1 MPHPVWQAVRQAAS
15 YDPPVNGARALVLAA
30 LCAVACART
39 TPDVRANDAEVA
51 PAASSSA
58 AAPVASPIPALA
70 PSAPGVVEGGAPAP
84 SPGDVCPKLPI
95 DVGGTVEH
103 QSFEGRVVLATGHDP
118 EQGDGTYGVLVLD
131 APVCAAYAL
140 SPQRELLLG
149 VLGGKAKW
157 QALGAKWNGQRVR
170 VTGSVRSLDIYLNPM
185 RHLLLF
191 VTRIDLAP

>member
-1 MPHPVWQAVRQAAS
+1 MT
-15 YDPPVNGARALVLAA
+15 DPTVSHLALVLAA
-30 LCAVACART
+30 LCAVACTRT
-39 TPDVRANDAEVA
+39 TPDVRASEPEVG
-51 PAASSSA
+51 PAASSSV
-58 AAPVASPIPALA
+58 AAPVASPIPA
-70 PSAPGVVEGGAPAP
+70 PTPPPAE
-84 SPGDVCPKLPI
+84 VCPKLPI

-103 QSFEGRVVLATGHDP
+103 QSFEGRVALATGHDP

-157 QALGAKWNGQRVR
+157 EAFGAKWNGQRVR
-170 VTGSVRSLDIYLNPM
+170 VTGGVRSLDIYLNPM

>member
-1 MPHPVWQAVRQAAS
+1 MQTPHTRP
-15 YDPPVNGARALVLAA
+15 ALALAA
-30 LCAVACART
+30 LCTVACART
-39 TPDVRANDAEVA
+39 TPDVRATEPEVG
-51 PAASSSA
+51 PATSSSV
-58 AAPVASPIPALA
+58 AAPVASPMI
-70 PSAPGVVEGGAPAP
+70 APAP
-84 SPGDVCPKLPI
+84 STPGALEGGASAPPSADACPRLPI

-103 QSFEGRVVLATGHDP
+103 QSFEGRVALATGHDP

-149 VLGGKAKW
+149 ILGGKAKW
-157 QALGAKWNGQRVR
+157 EALGAKWNGQRVR

-191 VTRIDLAP
+191 VSRIDLAP